1 MDDLHGELQNVLS
14 LIRVEASSIDFL
26 NNLKDFYNL
35 ILDKIYSSRN
45 HIYLSTLYIGT
56 DPLSK
61 NIVRVIFF

>member
-1 MDDLHGELQNVLS
+1 MDDLHGELQKCAP

-26 NNLKDFYNL
+26 EQPKDFYNL